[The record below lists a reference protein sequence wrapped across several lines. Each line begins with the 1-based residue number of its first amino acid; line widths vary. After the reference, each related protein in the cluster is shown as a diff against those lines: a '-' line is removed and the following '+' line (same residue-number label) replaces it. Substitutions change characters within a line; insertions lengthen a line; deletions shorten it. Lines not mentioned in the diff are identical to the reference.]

1 MLNSTQ
7 KQKIKGFIAD
17 ITMSNAVKGV
27 LRETFLKNSGVND
40 VQTLAAERIAINLL
54 EEGFKELRKYS
65 FQTEKEEK
73 DRVQVG
79 L

>member
-1 MLNSTQ
+1 MLNQTA
-7 KQKIKGFIAD
+7 KNKIKGFLSDAV
-17 ITMSNAVKGV
+17 MSNAVKEV
-27 LRETFLKNSGVND
+27 LREAFLKNSGVND

-54 EEGFKELRKYS
+54 EEGFKELKKHS
-65 FQTEKEEK
+65 NQTEKEEK